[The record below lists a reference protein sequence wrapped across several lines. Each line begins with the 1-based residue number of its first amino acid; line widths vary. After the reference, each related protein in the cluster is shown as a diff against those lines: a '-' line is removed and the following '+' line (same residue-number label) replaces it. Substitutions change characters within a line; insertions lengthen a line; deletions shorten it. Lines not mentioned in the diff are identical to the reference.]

1 MADLGSTWLA
11 AGVLAAAYQGHHA
24 SYRPRSGRLA
34 SIHAAQTASDGCTGR
49 NQTEARGREFK
60 SPLGHKN
67 RCDFSAGRRW
77 LGKAGLPRRVAFAA
91 NGCFLALDA
100 RPPERPDHIVGG

>member
-34 SIHAAQTASDGCTGR
+34 SIHAAQTASDGYRTEPDGGPRTGV
-49 NQTEARGREFK
+49 QV
-60 SPLGHKN
+60 PLGHKN